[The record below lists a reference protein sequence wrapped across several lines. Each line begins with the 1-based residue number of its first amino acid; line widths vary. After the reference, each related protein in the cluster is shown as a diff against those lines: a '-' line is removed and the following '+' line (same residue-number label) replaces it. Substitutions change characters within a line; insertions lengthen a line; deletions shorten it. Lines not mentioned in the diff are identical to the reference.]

1 MSLWTM
7 TDNEAGKPKY
17 LSDELRN
24 EQTVSDKDATVG
36 IDAAEKVNVTSAQ
49 HAGWVTVRTY
59 TDQHGNTRTK
69 SETLVAGGSMTGDN
83 DDIAPEITI
92 TVAPTDVS
100 VVAPATATFSVTA
113 TKTGAGTLTY
123 QWQKAESSDL
133 TTYVNIAGATSA
145 SYTTGATAVAAGSGA
160 TNGDKYRVVV
170 SLAGA
175 QSVASDAVTLTVTAE

>member
-24 EQTVSDKDATVG
+24 EQTVSDLDATVG
-36 IDAAEKVNVTSAQ
+36 VDAAEKVNVTSAQ

-83 DDIAPEITI
+83 DTIAPEITI
-92 TVAPTDVS
+92 SGQPSATS
-100 VVAPATATFSVTA
+100 VVEPATATFSVTA
-113 TKTGAGTLTY
+113 TRTGTGTLTY
-123 QWQKAESSDL
+123 QWQKQEGGAGDWAAI
-133 TTYVNIAGATSA
+133 TGATSNT
-145 SYTTGATAVAAGSGA
+145 YTTGATTVADD
-160 TNGDKYRVVV
+160 NGDKYRVVV

-175 QSVASDAVTLTVTAE
+175 ESVTSTAVALTVTAE